1 MGLYYSY
8 YKSMVDAPTW
18 WDGFMELV
26 EDKVTEHPKTRYN
39 HDIYSFIN
47 FSLKNHFKMVNLSLI
62 PYKITHN
69 IFVEN

>member
-26 EDKVTEHPKTRYN
+26 EDKVTEHPKIRYN
-39 HDIYSFIN
+39 HDIYSFMY
-47 FSLKNHFKMVNLSLI
+47 F
-62 PYKITHN
+62 
-69 IFVEN
+69 FVKKSF